1 MIDRTYQNML
11 TAAKYRLA
19 ERKPQEI
26 AVNANITYDENEQK
40 FFVDSLGTT
49 HVIKYPD
56 YESIDR
62 MESWYHLLVLH
73 YMDLADGTKMTGKQI
88 SFGELK
94 DGLIRGTKF
103 DLTVEYELQKIL
115 KGNSEER
122 IKGVLEQLG
131 GVFKSSKAD
140 LCAEIPFFPMYPVTM
155 NIWFADDEYPASGK
169 MLLDES
175 ADHYLTIEDAVT
187 VGDVILK
194 RIAEIL
200 EGREF

>member
-19 ERKPQEI
+19 ERKPHEI

-49 HVIKYPD
+49 HVITYPD

-62 MESWYHLLVLH
+62 MESWHHLLVLH
-73 YMDLADGTKMTGKQI
+73 YMDLADGTNITGKQI

-122 IKGVLEQLG
+122 IKSVLEQLG
-131 GVFKSSKAD
+131 GVFKRSKAD
-140 LCAEIPFFPMYPVTM
+140 LCAEIPFFSMYPVTM

-194 RIAEIL
+194 RIAVIL